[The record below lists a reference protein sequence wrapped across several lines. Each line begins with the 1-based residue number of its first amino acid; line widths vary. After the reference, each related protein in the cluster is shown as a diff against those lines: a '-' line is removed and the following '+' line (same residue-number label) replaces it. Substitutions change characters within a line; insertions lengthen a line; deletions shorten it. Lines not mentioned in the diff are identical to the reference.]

1 MGAASGEVQWD
12 RSSTAAACP
21 ASFLLTSRRMAGT
34 AQMKETVPTTD
45 FLLTGIAQLTW
56 AVAYL
61 IIAIAHLAV
70 LTIALAALWFLQA
83 SPTEL
88 LATVRGLLPQGLIGL
103 LSAIGFSLLS
113 VAGAYGWLLPRV
125 AGATYRWLIRRAT
138 KGL

>member
-1 MGAASGEVQWD
+1 
-12 RSSTAAACP
+12 
-21 ASFLLTSRRMAGT
+21 MAGT